1 MIQVQHVT
9 HRYPKMDRPAV
20 ADASFEIPKG
30 EIFGFL
36 GPNGAGKS
44 TVQNLLIGLLTLQS
58 GEILYDGVS
67 VRNIGRKFFNRVG
80 VSFEQQNLYA
90 KLTGYENLMHYANLF
105 SVPTADPTRL
115 LAQVGLAE
123 AGGKRAGT
131 YSKGMR
137 QRLVFARALVN
148 QPDILFLDEPMSGLD
163 PNSSGNIKEMILEQ
177 RRKGATIFLTTHNM
191 FMAEE
196 LCDHV
201 GFINEGKIAALD
213 TPKNLK
219 LRHGEKSVKVEYREG
234 EAEKSAILFFSNP
247 EDRNRLEQL
256 VSEERIITMHSQE
269 ASLEMIFQKLTG
281 RGLE

>member
-177 RRKGATIFLTTHNM
+177 RRKGSTIFLTTHNM

>member
-1 MIQVQHVT
+1 MIQVQQVS

-20 ADASFEIPKG
+20 SEASFEIPKG

-44 TVQNLLIGLLTLQS
+44 TVQNLLIGLLTLQT

-67 VRNIGRKFFNRVG
+67 IRKVGRKFFNRIG

-105 SVPTADPTRL
+105 SVPTADPSRL

-137 QRLVFARALVN
+137 QRLVFARSLVN

-163 PNSSGNIKEMILEQ
+163 PNSASNIKEMILEQ
-177 RRKGATIFLTTHNM
+177 RRKGTTVFLTTHNM
-191 FMAEE
+191 YVAEE

-219 LRHGEKSVKVEYREG
+219 LRHGEKSVKVEYVDGDG
-234 EAEKSAILFFSNP
+234 ETTDILFFSNP
-247 EDRNRLEQL
+247 EDQNRLERL
-256 VSEERIITMHSQE
+256 VAEERIITMHSQE
-269 ASLEMIFQKLTG
+269 ASLELIFQKLTG

>member
-1 MIQVQHVT
+1 MIQVQQVT

-20 ADASFEIPKG
+20 SGASFEIPKG

-44 TVQNLLIGLLTLQS
+44 TVQNLLIGLLPLQV

-67 VRNIGRKFFNRVG
+67 IRKVGRKFFNRIG

-90 KLTGYENLMHYANLF
+90 KLTGYENLFHYANLF

-115 LAQVGLAE
+115 LSQVGLAE

-177 RRKGATIFLTTHNM
+177 RRKGTTIFLTTHNM
-191 FMAEE
+191 YVAEE

-201 GFINEGKIAALD
+201 GFINEGKVVALD

-219 LRHGEKSVKVEYREG
+219 LRHGEKSVKVEYMEDGGRRRTSSSFPNRRT
-234 EAEKSAILFFSNP
+234 KSGCSSWWP
-247 EDRNRLEQL
+247 GNR
-256 VSEERIITMHSQE
+256 SSRCI
-269 ASLEMIFQKLTG
+269 
-281 RGLE
+281 RRRRPWR

>member
-1 MIQVQHVT
+1 MIQVQQVT

-20 ADASFEIPKG
+20 SEVSFEIPKG

-44 TVQNLLIGLLTLQS
+44 TVQNLLIGLLPLQA
-58 GEILYDGVS
+58 GEILYDGESIHKV
-67 VRNIGRKFFNRVG
+67 GRRFFNRIG

-90 KLTGYENLMHYANLF
+90 KLTGYENLSHYANLF

-115 LAQVGLAE
+115 LSQVGLVE
-123 AGGKRAGT
+123 AGGKRTGT

-163 PNSSGNIKEMILEQ
+163 PNSSGSIKEMILDQ
-177 RRKGATIFLTTHNM
+177 RRKGTTIFLTTHNM
-191 FMAEE
+191 YDAEE

-201 GFINEGKIAALD
+201 GFINEGRVVALD

-219 LRHGEKSVKVEYREG
+219 LRHGEKSVKVEYMEG
-234 EAEKSAILFFSNP
+234 DEEKTDIFFFSKP
-247 EDRNRLEQL
+247 EDQVRLNLL

-269 ASLEMIFQKLTG
+269 ASLEMIFQKFTG
-281 RGLE
+281 RGLA

>member
-123 AGGKRAGT
+123 AGRKRAGT

>member
-219 LRHGEKSVKVEYREG
+219 LRHGEKSVKVEYREE

-256 VSEERIITMHSQE
+256 VAEERIITMHSQE

>member
-90 KLTGYENLMHYANLF
+90 KLT
-105 SVPTADPTRL
+105 DR
-115 LAQVGLAE
+115 
-123 AGGKRAGT
+123 
-131 YSKGMR
+131 
-137 QRLVFARALVN
+137 
-148 QPDILFLDEPMSGLD
+148 
-163 PNSSGNIKEMILEQ
+163 
-177 RRKGATIFLTTHNM
+177 
-191 FMAEE
+191 
-196 LCDHV
+196 
-201 GFINEGKIAALD
+201 
-213 TPKNLK
+213 
-219 LRHGEKSVKVEYREG
+219 KSVV
-234 EAEKSAILFFSNP
+234 
-247 EDRNRLEQL
+247 
-256 VSEERIITMHSQE
+256 
-269 ASLEMIFQKLTG
+269 
-281 RGLE
+281 

>member
-1 MIQVQHVT
+1 MIQVQQVT
-9 HRYPKMDRPAV
+9 HRYPKTDRPAV
-20 ADASFEIPKG
+20 SGASFEIPKG

-44 TVQNLLIGLLTLQS
+44 TVQNLLIGLLPLQA

-67 VRNIGRKFFNRVG
+67 IRKVGRKFFNRIG

-90 KLTGYENLMHYANLF
+90 KLTGYENLSHYANLF

-115 LAQVGLAE
+115 LSQVGLAD

-177 RRKGATIFLTTHNM
+177 RRKGTTIFLTTHNM
-191 FMAEE
+191 YVAEE

-201 GFINEGKIAALD
+201 GFINEGKVVALD

-219 LRHGEKSVKVEYREG
+219 LRHGERSVKVEYMEDGRE
-234 EAEKSAILFFSNP
+234 KTDIFFFSKP
-247 EDRNRLEQL
+247 EDQIRLQQL
-256 VSEERIITMHSQE
+256 VAGEQIITMHSQE

>member
-1 MIQVQHVT
+1 MISVQQLT
-9 HRYPKMDRPAV
+9 HHYPKMERPAV
-20 ADASFEIPKG
+20 SEATFEIPKG

-44 TVQNLLIGLLTLQS
+44 TVQNLLIGLLPVQS
-58 GEILYDGVS
+58 GDILYDGVP
-67 VRNIGRKFFNRVG
+67 IKKLGRSFFNRIG

-105 SVPTADPTRL
+105 NVPTADPNRL

-123 AGGKRAGT
+123 AASKRAGT

-137 QRLVFARALVN
+137 QRLVFARSLVN

-177 RRKGATIFLTTHNM
+177 RRKGTTIFLTTHNM
-191 FMAEE
+191 FVAEE

-201 GFINEGKIAALD
+201 GFINEGRIAALD

-219 LRHGEKSVKVEYREG
+219 LRHGEKSVKVEYVEDG
-234 EAEKSAILFFSNP
+234 AEKSAVFFFSSQS
-247 EDRNRLEQL
+247 DRAKLEAL
-256 VSEERIITMHSQE
+256 VAEERIVTMHSQE
-269 ASLEMIFQKLTG
+269 ASLELIFQKVTG